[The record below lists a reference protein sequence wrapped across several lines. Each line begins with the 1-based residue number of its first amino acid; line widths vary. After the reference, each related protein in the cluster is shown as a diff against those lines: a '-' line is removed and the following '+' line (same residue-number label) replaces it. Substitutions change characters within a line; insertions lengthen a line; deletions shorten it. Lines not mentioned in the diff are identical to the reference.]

1 MISYLG
7 HSGKIVARAN
17 QLQSQGLFKLSWEPV
32 GLNFPCWNRI
42 PKNERYDNR
51 GKEYGCQLF
60 DFSQNEILYFKIQH
74 GGRR

>member
-32 GLNFPCWNRI
+32 GLNFPLLESDSKKR
-42 PKNERYDNR
+42 KV
-51 GKEYGCQLF
+51 
-60 DFSQNEILYFKIQH
+60 
-74 GGRR
+74 